1 MFLAE
6 RSQNLQSF
14 QCSIVFEPVTAVPGA
29 NEAGS
34 ASEVASVSLAS
45 STAADTAI
53 VGAGPHIAVRPTH
66 VHGATL

>member
-14 QCSIVFEPVTAVPGA
+14 QCSIVFEPVTVPGA
-29 NEAGS
+29 DEAGS